1 MRERLHA
8 GIAAVAECFVI
19 GVFIAGA
26 ALVAAAAA
34 LAPCKLG

>member
-1 MRERLHA
+1 MSARLYS

-19 GVFIAGA
+19 GAFIAGA
-26 ALVAAAAA
+26 ALVAVAAA

>member
-1 MRERLHA
+1 MSARMHA

-19 GVFIAGA
+19 GAFIAA
-26 ALVAAAAA
+26 TALVAVASA